1 MLRSGSLPALALAA
15 ALGVLFGGGCS
26 WSRAVVNDP
35 SIRERADAVVPG
47 TTTADDLPRI
57 LGCEPL
63 SFIEVGDGRRLLI
76 WGYGESKTEG
86 LNLLVVSF
94 SRTNTGL
101 DTAFFLVDA
110 AGVVRRKWVGTNSR
124 DLPWEW
130 WSFGD

>member
-1 MLRSGSLPALALAA
+1 MPRSASLAALLAA
-15 ALGVLFGGGCS
+15 ALGGCS
-26 WSRAVVNDP
+26 WSRTVVNDP

-47 TTTADDLPRI
+47 TTTADELPGI
-57 LGCEPL
+57 LGSEPL
-63 SFIEVGDGRRLLI
+63 SHLEVGDGRRLLI

-86 LNLLVVSF
+86 LNLLIVSF

-101 DTAFFLVDA
+101 DTAYFLVD
-110 AGVVRRKWVGTNSR
+110 GKGTVSRKWVGTNSR